1 MSLSTTCLIVG
12 LALGFAV
19 ILGGPVGFLVVF
31 VFGLIG
37 LVVGRILEGELDLGA
52 VLGGRGTRER

>member
-19 ILGGPVGFLVVF
+19 ILDGFVGFLIVF

-37 LVVGRILEGELDLGA
+37 LVVGRVLEGELDIAA
-52 VLGGRGTRER
+52 VLGGRGARDR